1 MAKPT
6 VFISYSRKDT
16 EFVRRI
22 AGDLEQAGYDPWWD
36 VADLRGGQAWAAEIE
51 KHVRACDAAVVILS
65 PDSNRSEWVGKE
77 TLLAIDLK
85 KTIIPVMW
93 RESALPLALVD
104 RQFVDFR
111 GNYAD
116 GLHGLLQALLSRSV
130 PVSTAANAVSE
141 VSMAVTQ
148 VGQDRQSAKRLFR
161 VLAVVAAIMLL
172 VGLAVAFRTPLSA
185 QFGAAPGPAPKPT
198 VPTATMV
205 PSPSRRARV
214 TVTFTQ
220 ITVHDD
226 ADRWASGEIWLD
238 FTVNG
243 QSRRWPSS
251 GFKDVDSGKTYDV
264 NETFNVDLDETQTL
278 TIFVNG
284 TDKDSPPFD
293 DDDPLG
299 VVQRSYNSSA
309 EWGRGSYDERSTCPV
324 GCYTLH
330 YQTEVNWLP

>member
-1 MAKPT
+1 
-6 VFISYSRKDT
+6 
-16 EFVRRI
+16 
-22 AGDLEQAGYDPWWD
+22 
-36 VADLRGGQAWAAEIE
+36 
-51 KHVRACDAAVVILS
+51 
-65 PDSNRSEWVGKE
+65 
-77 TLLAIDLK
+77 
-85 KTIIPVMW
+85 MW
-93 RESALPLALVD
+93 RESVLPLALVD

-148 VGQDRQSAKRLFR
+148 VGQDRQSAKRLFK
-161 VLAVVAAIMLL
+161 VLAVAAIVLL

-226 ADRWASGEIWLD
+226 ADRFASG
-238 FTVNG
+238 G
-243 QSRRWPSS
+243 S
-251 GFKDVDSGKTYDV
+251 GWTS
-264 NETFNVDLDETQTL
+264 
-278 TIFVNG
+278 
-284 TDKDSPPFD
+284 
-293 DDDPLG
+293 
-299 VVQRSYNSSA
+299 
-309 EWGRGSYDERSTCPV
+309 RSTARV
-324 GCYTLH
+324 GAGHRAVPRMSTVVRL
-330 YQTEVNWLP
+330 TMSMRLSMSTWTRRRL